1 MMMIK
6 MNSLTNAVVVVCI
19 SVGVLISE
27 HGGVHAF
34 LPSTTSTNRHCSSK
48 SSSSSSSS
56 PLYSLWTNWI
66 PERTTTDFMDV
77 IVAGPSSS
85 SSSNN
90 NSRVSKKI
98 GTTATT
104 TTAKSTSPNRFLAG
118 TAVFFTAIAL
128 SFSVL
133 QPAAYAVSGGGSD
146 FAGTDISN
154 QDFSNQNYKLKD
166 FTQVLARKTNFQKSI
181 FTGCRFQNAYLIDAD
196 FGSADLRGVSFERTN
211 MENVVL
217 TNAIASGAYFDQNL
231 LEAKSVENVDFTDA
245 QIPDKILPVLCER
258 PDMKGKNP
266 TTGVDTRDSAM
277 CF

>member
-1 MMMIK
+1 MMMK
-6 MNSLTNAVVVVCI
+6 MNSMTNVVVVVFI

-34 LPSTTSTNRHCSSK
+34 LPSTTSTTRHCSSK
-48 SSSSSSSS
+48 SSSSSSS
-56 PLYSLWTNWI
+56 PLYSIWTNWI
-66 PERTTTDFMDV
+66 PETTTDFMDV

-85 SSSNN
+85 SSSSNN

-98 GTTATT
+98 VTTATT
-104 TTAKSTSPNRFLAG
+104 TTTTTTKSTSPNRFLAG
-118 TAVFFTAIAL
+118 TAVFLTAIAL

-133 QPAAYAVSGGGSD
+133 PPAAYAVSGGGSD

-217 TNAIASGAYFDQNL
+217 TVSKEIRLRL
-231 LEAKSVENVDFTDA
+231 LYT
-245 QIPDKILPVLCER
+245 
-258 PDMKGKNP
+258 
-266 TTGVDTRDSAM
+266 
-277 CF
+277 

>member
-1 MMMIK
+1 MMMMMMK
-6 MNSLTNAVVVVCI
+6 MNSLTNVVVVVFI
-19 SVGVLISE
+19 SVGILISE

-34 LPSTTSTNRHCSSK
+34 LPSTTSTTRHCSSK

-56 PLYSLWTNWI
+56 PLYSIWTNWI

-85 SSSNN
+85 SSSSNN
-90 NSRVSKKI
+90 NNRVSTKI

-104 TTAKSTSPNRFLAG
+104 TTTTTTKSSSPNRFLAG
-118 TAVFFTAIAL
+118 TAVFFTACAL
-128 SFSVL
+128 SLSVL

-217 TNAIASGAYFDQNL
+217 TVS
-231 LEAKSVENVDFTDA
+231 K
-245 QIPDKILPVLCER
+245 K
-258 PDMKGKNP
+258 K
-266 TTGVDTRDSAM
+266 
-277 CF
+277 

>member
-1 MMMIK
+1 MK
-6 MNSLTNAVVVVCI
+6 MNSLTNVVVVVVVFI
-19 SVGVLISE
+19 SVGILISE

-34 LPSTTSTNRHCSSK
+34 LPSTTSTTQHHHASI
-48 SSSSSSSS
+48 SS
-56 PLYSLWTNWI
+56 PLYSIWTNWI
-66 PERTTTDFMDV
+66 PETTTDFMDV

-85 SSSNN
+85 SSSSNN

-98 GTTATT
+98 VTTATT

-133 QPAAYAVSGGGSD
+133 QPPAYAVSGGGSD

-196 FGSADLRGVSFERTN
+196 FGSADLRGVSFKRTN

-217 TNAIASGAYFDQNL
+217 TVS
-231 LEAKSVENVDFTDA
+231 
-245 QIPDKILPVLCER
+245 
-258 PDMKGKNP
+258 
-266 TTGVDTRDSAM
+266 
-277 CF
+277 

>member
-1 MMMIK
+1 MM
-6 MNSLTNAVVVVCI
+6 MNSLTNAVAVVFI
-19 SVGVLISE
+19 SVGILISE

-34 LPSTTSTNRHCSSK
+34 LPSTTSTTRHCSSK

-56 PLYSLWTNWI
+56 PLYSIWTNWI
-66 PERTTTDFMDV
+66 PETTTDFMDV

-85 SSSNN
+85 SSSSNN

-98 GTTATT
+98 VTTATT
-104 TTAKSTSPNRFLAG
+104 TTTKSSSPNRFLAG
-118 TAVFFTAIAL
+118 AAVFLTACAI

-217 TNAIASGAYFDQNL
+217 TVS
-231 LEAKSVENVDFTDA
+231 
-245 QIPDKILPVLCER
+245 
-258 PDMKGKNP
+258 
-266 TTGVDTRDSAM
+266 
-277 CF
+277 

>member
-1 MMMIK
+1 
-6 MNSLTNAVVVVCI
+6 
-19 SVGVLISE
+19 
-27 HGGVHAF
+27 
-34 LPSTTSTNRHCSSK
+34 
-48 SSSSSSSS
+48 
-56 PLYSLWTNWI
+56 
-66 PERTTTDFMDV
+66 
-77 IVAGPSSS
+77 
-85 SSSNN
+85 
-90 NSRVSKKI
+90 
-98 GTTATT
+98 
-104 TTAKSTSPNRFLAG
+104 
-118 TAVFFTAIAL
+118 
-128 SFSVL
+128 
-133 QPAAYAVSGGGSD
+133 
-146 FAGTDISN
+146 ISN

-258 PDMKGKNP
+258 PDMKGTNP

-277 CF
+277 C